1 MAQNQKISLEFFA
14 SGYCEAHAKAVNPQT
29 GKGKDTFY
37 AVWALIYVPQM
48 GYVLFDTGYAPYFQ
62 AETAQFPE
70 KFYRLMTPMFLKETE
85 TAKAILSEKGISA
98 SDIKYVIISHFHADH
113 IAGLKDFPSA
123 KFICSDKAL
132 EEVKALKGFRAVAK
146 GIVQGLL
153 PDDFF
158 QRVITIEQFAD
169 KTRVSKE
176 GITTYFLF
184 QNKQFKLVAL
194 PGHARGM
201 LGFVF
206 ETEDKNIFYGTD
218 ASWSY
223 ETYKQK
229 IFPSK
234 VVKLFFDSWKDFME
248 TQEKIRQFEAQNPSF
263 TILFTHCKKTLEYI
277 NKGNAH
283 NRDRL

>member
-1 MAQNQKISLEFFA
+1 MAQNALSLEFFA

-29 GKGKDTFY
+29 GKGKDKFY
-37 AVWALIYVPQM
+37 ALWALIYVPQT

-62 AETAQFPE
+62 EETARYPE
-70 KFYRLMTPMFLKETE
+70 KFYRLLTPMFLKETE
-85 TAKAILSEKGISA
+85 TAKAILAEKGISA

-153 PDDFF
+153 PADFF
-158 QRVITIEQFAD
+158 QRVITIELFAD
-169 KTRVSKE
+169 KITVSKE
-176 GITTYFLF
+176 GMTTYFLF
-184 QNKQFKLVAL
+184 QNKQFRLVAL

-201 LGFVF
+201 LGFIF
-206 ETEDKNIFYGTD
+206 ETEDKKIFYGTD

-223 ETYKQK
+223 DTYKQE
-229 IFPSK
+229 IFPLK
-234 VVKLFFDSWKDFME
+234 IVKLFFDSWKDFVE
-248 TQEKIRQFEAQNPSF
+248 TQEKIRVFEVNNQNFSV
-263 TILFTHCKKTLEYI
+263 LFTHCPKSLSYTQMS
-277 NKGNAH
+277 
-283 NRDRL
+283 R